1 MFDFAGLVLWMLYGL
16 RWSPRPLNEDN
27 NQNEWEEL
35 TTW

>member
-16 RWSPRPLNEDN
+16 RWSPGPLNED

-35 TTW
+35 TAW